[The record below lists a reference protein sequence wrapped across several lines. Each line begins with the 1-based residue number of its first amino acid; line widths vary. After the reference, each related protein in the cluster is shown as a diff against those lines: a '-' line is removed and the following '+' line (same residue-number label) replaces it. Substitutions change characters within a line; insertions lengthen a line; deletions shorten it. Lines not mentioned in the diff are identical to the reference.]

1 MIIEIF
7 PKTKKQMAKLSKMV
21 GLSVIAKIRDLST
34 DQPNLQIKKMQKHKD
49 MYRVRVGN
57 YRIVY
62 HQLTN
67 LIQIVAVQHRK
78 DVYREL

>member
-1 MIIEIF
+1 MIIEIL
-7 PKTKKQMAKLSKMV
+7 PKTKKQMAKLPKIV
-21 GLSVIAKIRDLST
+21 GLTVIAKIRDLST
-34 DQPNLQIKKMQKHKD
+34 DQPNLQIKKIQKHKD

-62 HQLTN
+62 HKLTN
-67 LIQIVAVQHRK
+67 LIRIVAVQHRK

>member
-1 MIIEIF
+1 MIIEIAD
-7 PKTKKQMAKLSKMV
+7 KAKKQMAKLLRIV
-21 GLSVIAKIRDLST
+21 GLAVIAKIDSLAEN
-34 DQPNLQIKKMQKHKD
+34 QPNLQIKKLQKRAN

-62 HQLTN
+62 ENINQKIKIL
-67 LIQIVAVQHRK
+67 VVQHRK

>member
-1 MIIEIF
+1 MIIEIL